1 VSEVKYICLAGSIRE
16 YYDWLHKHQ
25 IKHGESLY
33 ASTPTLLKNL
43 PNEAGISFHQVGTFE
58 ERKDALQIL
67 EAVREGHPQA
77 VIYTDR

>member
-1 VSEVKYICLAGSIRE
+1 MATDSPKHGIDMSEVKYICLAGSIRE

-33 ASTPTLLKNL
+33 AST
-43 PNEAGISFHQVGTFE
+43 QVGTFE